1 MRLSNGIELLDGMPI
16 AFIRSIG
23 ALAIA
28 DLHLGY
34 EGVLAKKGIFLPKMN
49 LKHIMD
55 SLDNALS
62 ATGAGSIVVDGDIKN
77 EFSDVDT
84 EEFNELYEFVNHF
97 KEKGVKLILIKG
109 NHDNFVDR
117 YRESFGITIARQ
129 ELLIGNYLF
138 FHGEEMP
145 KAYRDASTLIMGHE
159 HPSIAVFTDAGSRER
174 LRCFLYGF
182 YKGKR
187 LLVLPAMNYFA
198 QGREINIEPRESM
211 LSPLMRSIDIDAMH
225 AIALG
230 YGSTIDFGE
239 IRSLRYG
246 EAY

>member
-109 NHDNFVDR
+109 
-117 YRESFGITIARQ
+117 
-129 ELLIGNYLF
+129 
-138 FHGEEMP
+138 
-145 KAYRDASTLIMGHE
+145 
-159 HPSIAVFTDAGSRER
+159 
-174 LRCFLYGF
+174 
-182 YKGKR
+182 
-187 LLVLPAMNYFA
+187 
-198 QGREINIEPRESM
+198 
-211 LSPLMRSIDIDAMH
+211 
-225 AIALG
+225 
-230 YGSTIDFGE
+230 
-239 IRSLRYG
+239 
-246 EAY
+246 